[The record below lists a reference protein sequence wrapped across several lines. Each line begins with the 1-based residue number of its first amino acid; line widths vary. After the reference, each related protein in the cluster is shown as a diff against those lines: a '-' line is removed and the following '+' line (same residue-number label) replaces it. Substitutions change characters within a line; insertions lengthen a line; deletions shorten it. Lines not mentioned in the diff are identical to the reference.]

1 MAQRDKYIQK
11 SKNTCEHVYG
21 MDPNSIPV
29 LHVLLS
35 DEELELRLQK
45 YESSLS
51 IIQKFMQKLLSYL
64 TETPTMVVTTDHEG
78 YILDAYGDDSFKSM
92 TDSFGIARGVRFDES
107 TAGTNSISLALQ
119 YNEPVHLV
127 GLDHYHNCFEQVA
140 CYSAPY
146 SYEDGK
152 IIGTI
157 SLMTTKECASQL
169 HLGLLS
175 SAIDTIEQEI
185 KLNQKN
191 DQLHLYNQMLMSATP
206 LGIII
211 TDPDGRIHEY
221 NSSAETITGRKK
233 KEMIG
238 QTITSIS
245 ELDPFFQHVLT
256 KKKNLENIELTFSAT
271 EEKKCFLDILPLF
284 DETNNQLVGA
294 FAQFRDMTSY
304 YELQDQVIQSEKLSA
319 IGKLGAGFAHEIRNP
334 LTSIIGFTQMLD
346 VDEQQTKYVNII
358 KDELE
363 RMKNLVNQFV
373 MMGKPTISQR
383 RKTNLT
389 TLISETVELMNSNA
403 HLFNIEIHFN
413 PEEDLYIYMDAS
425 QIKQVLINFIKNAIE
440 AMADGGQVWVDLQQN
455 NTNVT
460 ITVEDNGEGMTEEEV
475 NQLGTLFFSSKR
487 SGLGIGL
494 SICFDIIKTHDGN
507 VSVESKE
514 GEGTKIHLTLPYQ
527 REEA

>member
-1 MAQRDKYIQK
+1 MAQRDQYIQK

-35 DEELELRLQK
+35 EEELELRLQK

-78 YILDAYGDDSFKSM
+78 YILDAYGDDRFKSM

-140 CYSAPY
+140 CYSAPF
-146 SYEDGK
+146 SYENGQLM
-152 IIGTI
+152 GTV
-157 SLMTTKECASQL
+157 SLMTTKEYASPL

-185 KLNQKN
+185 KLNQQN

-211 TDPDGRIHEY
+211 TDQEGHILEY
-221 NSSAETITGRKK
+221 NLSAETITGRNKQ
-233 KEMIG
+233 EMIG
-238 QTITSIS
+238 RIITSIP
-245 ELDPFFQHVLT
+245 ELAPFFQHVCN
-256 KKKNLENIELTFSAT
+256 KKKSLVNIELTFSASN
-271 EEKKCFLDILPLF
+271 EKRCFLDILPLF

-346 VDEQQTKYVNII
+346 VDDEQAKYVNII

-383 RKTNLT
+383 RTGNLT

-403 HLFNIEIHFN
+403 HLFNVEIYFN
-413 PEEDLYIYMDAS
+413 DRENLFICMDAS

-440 AMADGGQVWVDLQQN
+440 AMAEGGQIWVSLQKDR
-455 NTNVT
+455 TSVT
-460 ITVEDNGEGMTEEEV
+460 ITVEDNGQGMTKEEV
-475 NQLGTLFFSSKR
+475 KQLGTPFFSSKR

-494 SICFDIIKTHDGN
+494 SICFDIIKAHEGK
-507 VSVESKE
+507 VSVESEE
-514 GEGTKIHLTLPYQ
+514 GDGTKVHLTLPYQ
-527 REEA
+527 REEV